1 MRVGMALRSQTLV
14 ANAWHHRTDS
24 LSSLVAAIG
33 IGGSWAGVPALDPI
47 AAIVVA
53 GEARLRLHSDLQQ
66 LLHRWCAMARCLRPV
81 CEHLQA

>member
-53 GEARLRLHSDLQQ
+53 GELPTHLYFSPLYWQFARASTVHFFWLH
-66 LLHRWCAMARCLRPV
+66 LL
-81 CEHLQA
+81 